1 MTSSLG
7 PWNESEKAALK
18 KLKQAALKRFVLR
31 SLFNISVELELY
43 KNTKTLQMNPER
55 VVYWV
60 FFL

>member
-1 MTSSLG
+1 MTLSLG
-7 PWNESEKAALK
+7 PRNESEKAAFK

-43 KNTKTLQMNPER
+43 KNTKMLQMNPER